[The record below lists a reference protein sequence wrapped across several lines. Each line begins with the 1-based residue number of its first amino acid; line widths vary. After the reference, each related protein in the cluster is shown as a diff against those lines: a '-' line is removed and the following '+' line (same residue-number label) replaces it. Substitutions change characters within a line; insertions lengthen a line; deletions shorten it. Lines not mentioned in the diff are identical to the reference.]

1 MSLSPKA
8 RMLAGI
14 LAANAALLCA
24 AAWAIYQR
32 PSPPPQIQGVF
43 LAESRPLPEFTV
55 IDQYGRPFDN
65 SDLAGAWHLLS
76 YGFTTC
82 PDICPTTLNQLV
94 AFTEA
99 LAEAGAPA
107 PPEILFYSIDYR
119 RDTPE
124 QLAAYL
130 PYFAEEF
137 IGLTHGD
144 DPDNPHLGL
153 EQGLGL
159 LAQLEPVND
168 GEDAIAR
175 NDYRV
180 SHGVAL
186 YLLNPA
192 GELQAVFKPGES
204 GDGQPGFV
212 PRTLVRDY
220 RAVRAYL
227 EHVD

>member
-8 RMLAGI
+8 RMLVGI

-32 PSPPPQIQGVF
+32 PPAPPHIQGVY
-43 LAESRPLPEFTV
+43 LDNSRALPDFTV
-55 IDQYGRPFDN
+55 LDQHGQPFGN
-65 SDLAGAWHLLS
+65 RDLLGAWHLLS

-94 AFTEA
+94 SFTEA
-99 LAEAGAPA
+99 LTGAEDTAAPR
-107 PPEILFYSIDYR
+107 ILFYSIDYR
-119 RDTPE
+119 RDTPQ

-130 PYFAEEF
+130 PYFDKDF
-137 IGLTHGD
+137 IGLTHED

-159 LAQLEPVND
+159 LAQLEPLSD
-168 GEDAIAR
+168 SEDAIAS

-192 GELQAVFKPGES
+192 GELQAVFKPVQTGA
-204 GDGQPGFV
+204 GLPGFA
-212 PRTLVRDY
+212 PETLVRDY
-220 RAVRAYL
+220 RAVRQYVAAGN
-227 EHVD
+227 